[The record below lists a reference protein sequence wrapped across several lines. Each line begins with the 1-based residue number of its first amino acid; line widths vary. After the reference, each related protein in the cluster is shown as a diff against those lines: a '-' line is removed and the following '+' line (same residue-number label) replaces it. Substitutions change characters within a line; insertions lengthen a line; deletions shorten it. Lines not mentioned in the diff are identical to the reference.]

1 MSITTNGAPLGTD
14 GIKALASTDSW
25 QTPSEY
31 VDPTTGK
38 TYRADTLEDLLDM
51 LAQNNVPLFDHD
63 AMRAAGK
70 TTAPKGNRSG
80 QGPSGDDNLQWDR
93 LLIQLQH
100 YPDPEKAREI
110 IMGALAN
117 PDVSMTRNL
126 GGGRTATKVLQGR
139 RAVLAHEVHHD
150 DERGPHFMA
159 QVHTVALGPDG
170 HISQKWSFS
179 RGEDAKAMVEQVNE
193 ALAQNGLAPLV
204 FRLRDE
210 TGTSVAERKAQLDAA
225 QSEEYRQAAEKGE
238 LPPLLEDEAADA
250 LADAMPT
257 SAKKESLRAA
267 AQSAGAQAASLYAQ
281 AAALQKQNA
290 LYRQA
295 LRALEAEEQH
305 LARIGSLNT
314 RLQEA
319 VANAAEAEAQHAATV
334 AEQAAVIEQTQAKA
348 AELFEQLESTTA
360 ALNETNAT
368 LESTEAELTQ
378 AQASV
383 STLTSAKLE
392 LEEKL
397 EETSAQLRGVTDDL
411 AVATQNIDQMETR
424 QAELSRALD
433 TERLERKNEAAAHEA
448 EVSELRGELS
458 AEKKARE
465 KVESQLERTRGELA
479 DERTAHHAAQ
489 AELKSETKRADTAEK
504 AAAKAQDEL
513 AALREQLAMV
523 QAQAK
528 AQAADLEREREA
540 RNQAE
545 QAARAATAA
554 QATAE
559 AQRDARPT
567 QEQLQDA
574 LATKA
579 KAEAQRDALAERLE
593 QLVKA
598 QAPTPGNENGNKG
611 PQA

>member
-14 GIKALASTDSW
+14 GVKALASTDSW
-25 QTPSEY
+25 QSPSEY
-31 VDPTTGK
+31 VDPITGK
-38 TYRADTLEDLLDM
+38 TWRADTLEGLFELLEK
-51 LAQNNVPLFDHD
+51 NNVALFDHD
-63 AMRAAGK
+63 AMRAANM

-80 QGPSGDDNLQWDR
+80 QGPSGDDNAQWDR

-110 IMGALAN
+110 ILGALAN

-139 RAVLAHEVHHD
+139 RAVLSHEIHHD

-179 RGEDAKAMVEQVNE
+179 RGEDAKSMVVQVNA
-193 ALAQNGLAPLV
+193 ALAANGLAPLV

-210 TGTSVAERKAQLDAA
+210 TGTSVAERKAQLDAQ

-238 LPPLLEDEAADA
+238 LPPLPDEDAADA
-250 LADAMPT
+250 QADAMPT
-257 SAKKESLRAA
+257 SAKKENLRQA
-267 AQSAGAQAASLYAQ
+267 AQLAGAQAASLYAQ

-305 LARIGSLNT
+305 LARIGALTT

-319 VANAAEAEAQHAATV
+319 VTNAAEAEAQHAATV
-334 AEQAAVIEQTQAKA
+334 AEQATVIEATQAKA
-348 AELFEQLESTTA
+348 SELSEQLESTTA
-360 ALNETNAT
+360 TLAETTAM
-368 LESTEAELTQ
+368 LESTEAELSQ
-378 AQASV
+378 VKASLATV
-383 STLTSAKLE
+383 TSAKNE
-392 LEEKL
+392 LEKQL
-397 EETSAQLRGVTDDL
+397 EDTSAQLRGVTDEL
-411 AVATQNIDQMETR
+411 AIATQNIDQLETR

-433 TERLERKNEAAAHEA
+433 TERLERKNETAAHEA

-458 AEKKARE
+458 SEKKARE
-465 KVESQLERTRGELA
+465 KAETQLEKTRSDLA
-479 DERTAHHAAQ
+479 DERTAHNAVKS
-489 AELKSETKRADTAEK
+489 ELKAETKRADTAEK

-513 AALREQLAMV
+513 AALREQLATAL
-523 QAQAK
+523 AQSK
-528 AQAADLEREREA
+528 AQAADLAREREA
-540 RNQAE
+540 RAQAE
-545 QAARAATAA
+545 QAARTAMAAA
-554 QATAE
+554 ATAE

-567 QEQLQDA
+567 QAQLQEA
-574 LATKA
+574 MAATA
-579 KAEAQRDALAERLE
+579 KAEAQRDALAERVE
-593 QLVKA
+593 QLLKP
-598 QAPTPGNENGNKG
+598 QAPTPGNDNSG
-611 PQA
+611 PKA